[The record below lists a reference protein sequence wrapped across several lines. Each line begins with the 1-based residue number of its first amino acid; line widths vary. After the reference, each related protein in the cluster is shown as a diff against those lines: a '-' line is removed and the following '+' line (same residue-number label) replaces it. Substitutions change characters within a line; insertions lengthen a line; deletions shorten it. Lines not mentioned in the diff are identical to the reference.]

1 MKKDRIIYRTGE
13 YNSLENK
20 LNESISQVNSSINS
34 LTSTVDTKVPS
45 DSEIK
50 VKMLPDTAEP
60 TVGDGCMAFW
70 SDTSGSL
77 PYDVWLLFKPVGASQ
92 VKVKLV

>member
-1 MKKDRIIYRTGE
+1 MLVSAIIFVVVDFIYLNLIKDFFGKQIKSVQG
-13 YNSLENK
+13 
-20 LNESISQVNSSINS
+20 
-34 LTSTVDTKVPS
+34 
-45 DSEIK
+45 SEIK